1 MRFSLFFCNA
11 RLRLLSL
18 LVAINLLLVGCA
30 QYSDKRGVEVT
41 WDAAVMDTMVKGQTT
56 RAEVL
61 VALGPPSQIIAL
73 GDETVLYYLFEK
85 SDGEGLILIVYNQFE
100 VETRYDRA
108 VFFFDSNDQ
117 LTEYSSHVAAS
128 P

>member
-1 MRFSLFFCNA
+1 MRFSLCFRNL
-11 RLRLLSL
+11 RLRGFGLLTCA
-18 LVAINLLLVGCA
+18 LVVSGCA
-30 QYSDKRGVEVT
+30 QYTDNRGVEVT
-41 WDAAVMDTMVKGQTT
+41 WEPAIMESMEAGQTT
-56 RAEVL
+56 RSEVL

-85 SDGEGLILIVYNQFE
+85 SNGEGLILLVYNQFD

-108 VFFFDSNDQ
+108 VFFFDAKDR
-117 LTEYSSHVAAS
+117 LTEYSSYVAAS